1 MSHYVPMPD
10 DPEQF
15 DARVESK
22 FVSLRVLER
31 ISSRNY
37 QKRNEM
43 PLYLHGIPTAAAFR
57 GHVFVI
63 KVHDILVCGCEI
75 QTICIAG
82 DCKSKV
88 EVFFTCRGSKDYF
101 FFDSKDLSKETLQT
115 AVWIV
120 DEALAHPN
128 RVKLVFVRAH
138 NSGSSITCKQP
149 IPWVPVADLNQVSI
163 IPSIGDAAF
172 DRSDIKKVGDLRGGI
187 NGRNRP
193 FFSKDILA
201 QCASDV
207 KKFDEHQKLM
217 ENMLANIPQYFVA
230 NIHDIHVRTE
240 AKNVATRTRI
250 VPVT

>member
-1 MSHYVPMPD
+1 MNDAAVELKDEEGYASSMSHYVPMPD

-75 QTICIAG
+75 QTICILG
-82 DCKSKV
+82 LKSKV
-88 EVFFTCRGSKDYF
+88 EVFFTCRGSKDYY

-115 AVWIV
+115 GPRIL

-172 DRSDIKKVGDLRGGI
+172 DRTTSRKWDLRGALTDEI
-187 NGRNRP
+187 AI
-193 FFSKDILA
+193 FSKTFSSVLRCQEI
-201 QCASDV
+201 
-207 KKFDEHQKLM
+207 
-217 ENMLANIPQYFVA
+217 
-230 NIHDIHVRTE
+230 
-240 AKNVATRTRI
+240 
-250 VPVT
+250 